1 MSIMLIRPP
10 FEPTG
15 FDQQFQEPLNLGY
28 LAAVLRREGFDV
40 RLVDAEFCGL
50 DTPAILNEV
59 ATEQPALVG
68 VSLMS
73 ARNAGAALD
82 LVEGI
87 REWAA
92 PAAHITAGGHFAT
105 FHADYLLRMAPGLDC
120 IVLFEGEAVIADLAR
135 RVLSGTPWPET
146 PGLALRDGRGPSARI
161 CRTDR
166 AKPIADLDTLPYPA
180 RDLLPRAIQQGL
192 SPVVLSSRGCC
203 GACSFCTIHT
213 FMQQAGG
220 RPWRGRSPRNV
231 VDEIQN
237 LVDHFHIGEVGFLDD
252 DFIGTKTEGRRRAA
266 AIADLLLERR
276 LDIIYNIECR
286 PDMVERELF
295 ARLKESGLRSVF
307 IGIEGVTP
315 AAIQAFHKGIN
326 RDLAD
331 RALQI
336 LRDLD
341 LDADVGFIL
350 YYPDATL
357 EEVWE
362 GYEFLKRHGQCD
374 VHTALNRLFVVPGAP
389 ILEQLRQEGRLREV
403 GSDAALGVYE
413 YDYADRRVGVLL
425 AILRVAVLPLFTTW
439 YNALKAFRRLR
450 ADRKFRADAEAAGA
464 RLDQIR
470 AFTASIDR
478 VVERC
483 FEEAYGRTSG
493 QAEPDGDLLQWAR
506 RLQGDARTAMQAAAR
521 ATSSTEFLAATG

>member
-1 MSIMLIRPP
+1 
-10 FEPTG
+10 
-15 FDQQFQEPLNLGY
+15 
-28 LAAVLRREGFDV
+28 
-40 RLVDAEFCGL
+40 
-50 DTPAILNEV
+50 
-59 ATEQPALVG
+59 
-68 VSLMS
+68 
-73 ARNAGAALD
+73 
-82 LVEGI
+82 
-87 REWAA
+87 
-92 PAAHITAGGHFAT
+92 
-105 FHADYLLRMAPGLDC
+105 
-120 IVLFEGEAVIADLAR
+120 
-135 RVLSGTPWPET
+135 
-146 PGLALRDGRGPSARI
+146 
-161 CRTDR
+161 
-166 AKPIADLDTLPYPA
+166 
-180 RDLLPRAIQQGL
+180 
-192 SPVVLSSRGCC
+192 
-203 GACSFCTIHT
+203 
-213 FMQQAGG
+213 
-220 RPWRGRSPRNV
+220 

-403 GSDAALGVYE
+403 GADAALGVYE

-464 RLDQIR
+464 PPAPSSWPRR
-470 AFTASIDR
+470 ADSGPATALPGRD
-478 VVERC
+478 ERAEC
-483 FEEAYGRTSG
+483 PKHLPLEARPPGGSVPAHCAG
-493 QAEPDGDLLQWAR
+493 GGDLREPGHGGL
-506 RLQGDARTAMQAAAR
+506 RLPRGLHRFRVRQPAP
-521 ATSSTEFLAATG
+521 ATWPV